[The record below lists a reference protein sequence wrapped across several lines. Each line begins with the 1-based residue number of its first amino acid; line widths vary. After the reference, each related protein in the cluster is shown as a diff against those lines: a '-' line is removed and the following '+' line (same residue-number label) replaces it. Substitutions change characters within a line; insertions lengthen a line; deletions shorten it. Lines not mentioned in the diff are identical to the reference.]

1 MASMYCFVFQYD
13 VLLRFAN
20 KRAIYL
26 DDKLSLAH
34 VRCAHLS
41 HVIKSQNKV
50 IYTVV
55 KVLQHLCSLKI
66 INISKINK
74 YAVCN

>member
-1 MASMYCFVFQYD
+1 MVTHVKTAYELWRPCI
-13 VLLRFAN
+13 VLYSNMTSFFRFAN

-34 VRCAHLS
+34 ARCAHLS
-41 HVIKSQNKV
+41 HVIKSQNKI

-55 KVLQHLCSLKI
+55 KVLQHLCSL
-66 INISKINK
+66 
-74 YAVCN
+74 